1 MKKSVKKSISHWK
14 IFAAALPLALTCLTT
29 PAKAQQPAW
38 TGSAVIYCVN
48 PEIFSASGLAGVTS
62 QLTRLQNLGIN
73 TVWLMPFSPR
83 GQQCTVAGISHPS
96 YNSPYCMNNLEG
108 IASNMGTSADLTNL
122 VNTAHGLG
130 MKVILDV
137 ALNQTSWDN
146 PLVTSHPQYY
156 LHSDGNPNNVASIE
170 DGWGRDADIAQ
181 FDLTSDTY
189 GAQTYV
195 TNVCKYWLS
204 TYNLDGF
211 RADTADFQSGPTR
224 SLPQPLMQNLVASL
238 KAINPN
244 ILMLGEEENPQI
256 ALAPYGL
263 DYGWN
268 MYSYGIVAG
277 FTQTNNA
284 STLQYQ
290 WQYPY
295 TINNTSP
302 AGMLHMNLQDDWD
315 EPNRD
320 IAVLGGYPQALA
332 AAVFDFTI
340 SGVPLLYNGMEA
352 ANTNG
357 GQNSHT
363 QINWSGPNASQFTT
377 FYTQLLA
384 LRSGS
389 GGALQQGT
397 TTWVSPSSAAVSAYD
412 RTGGGNEYLIEINT
426 NAGAA
431 SGTITPP
438 AAASWTD
445 VTPAGAPGGTAHVL
459 PSTGTFSLQ
468 GYDFAVFKRTAAAG
482 AAATP
487 TFSPTPGGYTGSV
500 SVTLSDATS
509 GATIYYTTNGAT
521 PTTGSAKYTGAIS
534 VSATETIKAIAV
546 ASGHS
551 SSTVASG
558 TYTLAAPSGS
568 LSGTLTTVSSPQA
581 FNLTTLGTTDWGAWG
596 YNGFDHDASGGG
608 KISNAGVYGGGS
620 LNSFTSSFLGS
631 TWTNGTPDGSVTNE
645 TKGYYNAGG
654 VGDGFTF
661 TVPASAAAQA
671 VTVFV
676 GGWSTGGTLTATLSD
691 SSAPAYTNSSLSN
704 LGNSYYGYYTLS
716 YKAASANQTLAVVWK
731 EASGTGNVTLYSAA
745 LH

>member
-1 MKKSVKKSISHWK
+1 MKTGTKKFVSLWNLIL
-14 IFAAALPLALTCLTT
+14 ALPLVMISVGVTT
-29 PAKAQQPAW
+29 PAQAQQPAW
-38 TGSAVIYCVN
+38 AGSAVIYCVN
-48 PEIFSASGLAGVTS
+48 PEIFSANGLAGVTS
-62 QLTRLQNLGIN
+62 QLTRLQSLGVN

-83 GQQCTVAGISHPS
+83 GQPCTVDGISHPS
-96 YNSPYCMNNLEG
+96 VNSPYCMSNMEG

-122 VNTAHGLG
+122 VSTAHGLS

-156 LHSDGNPNNVASIE
+156 LHGDGNPNNVASIE
-170 DGWGRDADIAQ
+170 DGWGVYTDIAQ
-181 FDLTSDTY
+181 FNLTTDAY

-195 TNVCKYWLS
+195 SNVCKYWLS
-204 TYNLDGF
+204 TYNFDGF
-211 RADTADFQSGPTR
+211 RVDTADDPSGTTR
-224 SLPQPLMQNLVASL
+224 SLPQSLMQNLVASL
-238 KAINPN
+238 NAINPN
-244 ILMLGEEENPQI
+244 ILVLGEEENVQL

-263 DYGWN
+263 DYGWY
-268 MYSYGIVAG
+268 MYDYGIVAA
-277 FTQTNNA
+277 FTQANNA

-295 TINNTSP
+295 TISNTAP

-315 EPNRD
+315 KPNRD
-320 IAVLGGYPQALA
+320 IAALGGYPQALA

-357 GQNSHT
+357 GVNSHT
-363 QINWSGPNASQFTT
+363 QINWTGTNSSQFTT

-384 LRSGS
+384 LRNGS

-397 TTWVSPSSAAVSAYD
+397 TTWVSNSSAAVSAYD

-426 NAGAA
+426 NAAA
-431 SGTITPP
+431 VSGTITPP
-438 AAASWTD
+438 NAASWTD
-445 VTPAGAPGGTAHVL
+445 VTPAGAPGGRTHTL

-468 GYDFAVFKRTAAAG
+468 GYDFAIFKRGTLVT
-482 AAATP
+482 ATP

-509 GATIYYTTNGAT
+509 GATLYYTTNGAT
-521 PTTGSAKYTGAIS
+521 PTTGSTKYTGAIS
-534 VSATETIKAIAV
+534 ISAMETIKAIAT
-546 ASGHS
+546 ASGDSNS
-551 SSTVASG
+551 SIASG
-558 TYTLAAPSGS
+558 TYTLGAATGS
-568 LSGTLTTVSSPQA
+568 LSGTLTTVSSPQT

-596 YNGFDHDASGGG
+596 YNGFDHAASGSG
-608 KISNAGVYGGGS
+608 KVSSVSVYGGGS
-620 LNSFTSSFLGS
+620 LNAFTSSFLGF
-631 TWTNGTPDGSVTNE
+631 TWTNGTPDAGVTGE

-661 TVPASAAAQA
+661 TVPASTSAQTL
-671 VTVFV
+671 TVYV
-676 GGWSTGGTLTATLSD
+676 GGWTTGGTLTATLSD
-691 SSAPAYTNSSLSN
+691 GSAPAYTNSSLSN
-704 LGNSYYGYYTLS
+704 LGSSYYGYYTLV
-716 YKAASANQTLAVVWK
+716 YKAASASQKLTIVWK
-731 EASGTGNVTLYSAA
+731 EASGTGNVTLYAAA